1 MLSSDFQSA
10 PCLLADLYPILL
22 PPLQRT
28 KGDTQS
34 PGIFHLGH
42 LTPPAHFFNLSSLTI
57 VEEQIKLVQQIRDRH
72 GEQLRN
78 LLHLLDGVVVPLG
91 ILIAGI
97 CTTIQTGVVCHISLQ
112 QTMLVSVP
120 PKLVRYIVDLSWI
133 CVDKIEL
140 LRLHQRVGLDKPE
153 TMNIQGRLT
162 DHIESIACHDYHAFR
177 RLAKHTPS
185 IP

>member
-1 MLSSDFQSA
+1 MRRSDSRFAFPVWQGA
-10 PCLLADLYPILL
+10 ERNGKRARAGAYL
-22 PPLQRT
+22 P
-28 KGDTQS
+28 
-34 PGIFHLGH
+34 
-42 LTPPAHFFNLSSLTI
+42 I

-78 LLHLLDGVVVPLG
+78 LLHLLDGVVVPHG

-97 CTTIQTGVVCHISLQ
+97 CTAVQAGVVCHISLQ

-120 PKLVRYIVDLSWI
+120 PQLVRNLVDLGWI
-133 CVDKIEL
+133 CVVEIEL
-140 LRLHQRVGLDKPE
+140 LCLHQRVRLDKAE
-153 TMNIQGRLT
+153 TVNIQGRVT

-177 RLAKHTPS
+177 RLAKHTPF